1 MNSRGQTFSTTAL
14 VISVVVIIT
23 TLYLVSLIPRRLP
36 LGGVDELL
44 VKGELYTL
52 TVNALANASKGGS
65 FTSFLQEQLQYV
77 SQAYIPVLEASVE
90 DATISEGLSR
100 CTVSYRT
107 PYGVVSFTVYLQLE
121 LLSQS
126 SSFDPASG
134 LYVVTLE
141 VRVTCDQ
148 YYPRSVKFWTSYKTS
163 WKRQGEVYVV
173 EVSMETLAP
182 FTLYCEDWRGVRT
195 YINVSP

>member
-1 MNSRGQTFSTTAL
+1 
-14 VISVVVIIT
+14 
-23 TLYLVSLIPRRLP
+23 
-36 LGGVDELL
+36 
-44 VKGELYTL
+44 
-52 TVNALANASKGGS
+52 
-65 FTSFLQEQLQYV
+65 
-77 SQAYIPVLEASVE
+77 VE

-107 PYGVVSFTVYLQLE
+107 PYGVVGFTVFLQLE

-141 VRVTCDQ
+141 VRVTYDQ
-148 YYPRSVKFWTSYKTS
+148 YYPKGVKFWTRYKTS
-163 WKRQGEVYVV
+163 FSRQGGIYAVKVSV
-173 EVSMETLAP
+173 EELAP